1 VRGVRSINTNTATRA
16 GVSMG
21 NARYKSKSRALT
33 VVARACEGSKP
44 LGEAWALVD
53 SLLQFQ
59 LLLHSTSVCSSAR
72 ATAESYPNSASF
84 LPHLPRSYCLL
95 LACACAGRSTLHRTA
110 SHHQLCLSP
119 LLLSLL
125 PQHTCHPPKRPPAPS
140 LYSLVILPPSSICNL
155 CNPSLFLLPNCLLP
169 CCFRR

>member
-95 LACACAGRSTLHRTA
+95 LACACAGRSTLHCTA
-110 SHHQLCLSP
+110 FSPPTLSTA
-119 LLLSLL
+119 LSLL